1 MNKFRAFYILS
12 VIALISL
19 ITLLLCVIFEP
30 MTTEDSISLISE
42 YELVESEENVTISF
56 SIYNYEDADQ
66 NYTIVVFLDDVELDN
81 FNYTIKE
88 FSYLKYVI
96 HFRDINVKN
105 NTILVYKE
113 GELDPIAKITYP
125 SRIKKRAC

>member
-12 VIALISL
+12 VIALIAL
-19 ITLLLCVIFEP
+19 ITLLLCSIFEP
-30 MTTEDSISLISE
+30 ITTEDSISLISE

-96 HFRDINVKN
+96 SFHDINVKN
-105 NTILVYKE
+105 STILVYKE
-113 GELDPIAKITYP
+113 GELDPITKITYP
-125 SRIKKRAC
+125 SRIKK